1 MWANGNHYHMEEAK
15 VACHTTFDFGIAS
28 IFIQG
33 NRFYIRDQS
42 IVIVEF
48 NYVGVLEEIL
58 VIQP

>member
-1 MWANGNHYHMEEAK
+1 MEEAK

-58 VIQP
+58 VI